1 MAEFSVNNEGQA
13 TDSEAETPLLSV
25 LEDESASQVLNSD
38 AKYLLRAC
46 KMDVNEVAI
55 RSYVTPDFSSKRAGG
70 DNYIRRDLTPV
81 SFGLTIYLLS
91 SSITVTY

>member
-55 RSYVTPDFSSKRAGG
+55 RSYVTPTSPAREPEE
-70 DNYIRRDLTPV
+70 T
-81 SFGLTIYLLS
+81 TIFAE
-91 SSITVTY
+91 I